1 MPETVGK
8 TGTADCLQGGGEMG
22 ARMRAL
28 DWSRT
33 PIGPVERWPQSLRTS
48 VSICLASQF
57 PLAVLW
63 GPDFVLLYNDGY
75 RQLIG
80 GKHPQALG
88 QPVLEVWPEVSSIIG
103 PMLLGVLQDGTS
115 TWVADQLLPIERK
128 GFLEEAY
135 FTYSYSP
142 IRVESDRVGGVFA
155 VVTET
160 TERVLGERRLRIL
173 RELAGLAS
181 QARTTEEA
189 CSAAVRALEPSD
201 VPFSLV
207 YLIEQ
212 GGDRARLVASS
223 GMEPGERP
231 GPESVDL
238 DAPDARWPLGEVA
251 RSGRMMI
258 VNDIVERFGTL
269 RCGTWPHPPRAAL
282 VLPIA
287 RPGEAH
293 PYGLLVAGT
302 SAGCVLG
309 EGYRSFFELAA
320 EHVATAIANARA
332 SESEH
337 RRAEALAELDR
348 VKTAFFSN
356 VSHELRTPL
365 TLLLGPIERALSKA
379 DKALQDEDLDLTHR
393 NALRLLKLVN
403 TLLDFSR
410 IEAGRVDANYE
421 PTDLSAFTADL
432 ASAFRS
438 AIDQA
443 GLRLVVDTPHLPEP
457 IHVDREMWEKIVLN
471 LLSNALKF
479 TFTGE
484 IRISLRMEGEHAVL
498 EVRDTGT
505 GIAAE
510 ELPRIFERFHR
521 VRGAR
526 SRTHEGTGIGLG
538 LVQELVHLHGGTIRA
553 ESTPGAGTTFTVTI
567 PRGSAHLPEKN
578 VGGER
583 QLEST
588 ALGAAPFVAE
598 GLRWSTEQEPARTE
612 EAPGSEAEPQAR
624 ILVVDDN
631 ADMRTYLER
640 LLAPCWTVT
649 AVPDGKTALSI
660 AQKSPPDL
668 VLSDV
673 MMPGRD
679 GFEFLRALRADER
692 TRTVPVILLSAR
704 AGEEATVEGL
714 DAGADDYLI
723 KPFAAREL
731 LARIRTNIKLARLR
745 REAEELAAEL
755 AQKRAE
761 LLALSEDRL
770 RLAVE
775 ATGLGIWE
783 LDPVAEKLSW
793 DDRCRE
799 IVGLPKGCE
808 TPFEEALAV
817 IHPDDLPTV
826 HEKIARAIDPAGDGR
841 YEAEYR
847 VGGGTDSKE
856 RWVAARGHAVFA
868 EGRPTRFVG
877 TMLDVTER
885 AELMARERRARAAAE
900 EANRLKDEF
909 LATVSHELRTPL
921 TAILGWSA
929 ILQDGAR
936 NPSTLARG
944 LEVIVKNAKAQAQ
957 IIDDILDVSRIIAG
971 KLRIEDTPADIP
983 ALVREA
989 MEVVEPSANAKGIS
1003 LRYEDG
1009 GEPYRLLCDPDRL
1022 RQAIWNVV
1030 SNAVKFSQKGGS
1042 VRITV
1047 GREAAR
1053 IFIRIADTGEG
1064 IAPEVLPHVF
1074 ERFRQA
1080 DGTTT
1085 RRHGGLGLG
1094 LALVKHLVELHGG
1107 EVVAESAG
1115 KGQGA
1120 TLTIHLP
1127 VKALATEAYARLEEN
1142 TRAAVKR
1149 QLLGVRVLVVDD
1161 EEDAREMLTASLEGY
1176 GAVVQ
1181 AAASTDEALRALEQ
1195 FSPHVL
1201 VSDIGMPEEDGKV
1214 LLRRIRALPE
1224 PLSRLPAIAVT
1235 AFARAEDAVLAREA
1249 GFDEYLVKPVEPQVL
1264 ARIVGESNG
1273 RALRESGS
1281 S

>member
-1 MPETVGK
+1 MPETAGE
-8 TGTADCLQGGGEMG
+8 TGTADFLQGGGDMG

-63 GPDFVLLYNDGY
+63 GPELVLLYNDGY
-75 RQLIG
+75 RQLLG

-88 QPVLEVWPEVSSIIG
+88 RPVLEVWSEITSIVG
-103 PMLLGVLQDGTS
+103 PVLHGVLQDGTS
-115 TWVADQLLPIERK
+115 TWVADQLLPTERN

-142 IRVESDRVGGVFA
+142 IRGERGGIGGIFA
-155 VVTET
+155 VVSET
-160 TERVLGERRLRIL
+160 TDRVLGERRLRIL
-173 RELAGLAS
+173 RELAALAS
-181 QARTTEEA
+181 QARTVEEA
-189 CSAAVRALEPSD
+189 CRAAVRALEPSD
-201 VPFSLV
+201 VPFALV
-207 YLIEQ
+207 YLLE
-212 GGDRARLVASS
+212 GGGESARLVASS
-223 GMEPGERP
+223 GLEPGSRP
-231 GPESVDL
+231 SPEAVDL
-238 DAPDARWPLGEVA
+238 LARDIGWPLGKVA
-251 RSGRMMI
+251 RSGRME
-258 VNDIVERFGTL
+258 VVDDVVERFGAL
-269 RCGTWPHPPRAAL
+269 PGTWPHPPRTAL

-302 SAGCVLG
+302 SPACVLG

-332 SESEH
+332 SEAEH

-348 VKTAFFSN
+348 AKTAFFSN

-365 TLLLGPIERALSKA
+365 TLLLLPIESALAKP
-379 DKALQDEDLDLTHR
+379 DKALQSDDLELTHR

-410 IEAGRVDANYE
+410 IEAGRAEARYE
-421 PTDLSAFTADL
+421 PTDLAALTADL

-438 AIDQA
+438 AVDKA
-443 GLRLVVDTPHLPEP
+443 GLGFVVDTPPLPEP

-479 TFTGE
+479 TFEGE
-484 IRISLRMEGEHAVL
+484 IRVSLRMEGEQAVL
-498 EVRDTGT
+498 AVQDTGT

-521 VRGAR
+521 IRGAR
-526 SRTHEGTGIGLG
+526 SRAHEGTGIGLA

-567 PRGSAHLPEKN
+567 PRGSAHLPEEN
-578 VGGER
+578 IGAAR
-583 QLEST
+583 QLDST
-588 ALGAAPFVAE
+588 ALGGAPFVAE
-598 GLRWSTEQEPARTE
+598 ALRWVTSRPGQSEAPRSNEEPA
-612 EAPGSEAEPQAR
+612 AR

-649 AVPDGKTALSI
+649 AVADGRTALSI

-673 MMPGRD
+673 MMPGHD
-679 GFEFLRALRADER
+679 GFELIRALRADER

-714 DAGADDYLI
+714 EAGADDYLV

-745 REAEELAAEL
+745 REAEALSAEL

-761 LLALSEDRL
+761 LLRLSEDRL

-783 LDPVAEKLSW
+783 LDPENGKLGW
-793 DDRCRE
+793 DERCRAMF
-799 IVGLPKGCE
+799 GLPKDSE
-808 TPFEEALAV
+808 TSLDDALAA
-817 IHPDDLPTV
+817 IHPDDRDAV
-826 HEKIARAIDPAGDGR
+826 RDGIARALDPASSGEYEVEHRVGDG
-841 YEAEYR
+841 AD
-847 VGGGTDSKE
+847 GKE
-856 RWVAARGHAVFA
+856 RWLAARGHAVFA
-868 EGRPTRFVG
+868 EGRPTRFLG
-877 TMLDVTER
+877 TLLDVTER

-900 EANRLKDEF
+900 DANRLKDEF

-936 NPSTLARG
+936 NPSTLSRG

-957 IIDDILDVSRIIAG
+957 LIDDILDVSRIIAG

-1009 GEPYRLLCDPDRL
+1009 GERYRLLCDPDRL
-1022 RQAIWNVV
+1022 RQAIWNVL

-1042 VRITV
+1042 VRVTV
-1047 GREAAR
+1047 GREGAR
-1053 IFIRIADTGEG
+1053 IFVRVADKGEG
-1064 IAPEVLPHVF
+1064 ITPEVLPHVF

-1080 DGTTT
+1080 DGSTT

-1120 TLTIHLP
+1120 TFTIRLP
-1127 VKALATEAYARLEEN
+1127 VKALAVEARTGAEER

-1181 AAASTDEALRALEQ
+1181 AAASTDEALRALAQ

-1273 RALRESGS
+1273 RALRESGPG
-1281 S
+1281 